1 VIALFRHAIIADL
14 EFEELRRGELSAR
27 IASLAERTFRTPSG
41 DEQRFCVRTLWSWW
55 SAYKRGGLD
64 ALLPKERCDRG
75 VPKVIAP
82 DLLEAA
88 VAARKEIPSRSTS
101 TVIDILERQRRV
113 EAGKL
118 RRSTL
123 DRHLELAGAS
133 RRRMKTLGDKR
144 FIRMLFSAPNQF
156 WLGDY
161 HEANILFVRIP
172 RERFRTVHMGAIID
186 HYSKYV
192 PHARWYHNEQIA
204 TLEDSLK
211 KAILKRGLCDKF
223 YADRV

>member
-1 VIALFRHAIIADL
+1 MIALFRHAIIADL

-113 EAGKL
+113 EAGIGVS
-118 RRSTL
+118 R
-123 DRHLELAGAS
+123 ELGQHSCEPAFAS
-133 RRRMKTLGDKR
+133 G
-144 FIRMLFSAPNQF
+144 
-156 WLGDY
+156 
-161 HEANILFVRIP
+161 
-172 RERFRTVHMGAIID
+172 
-186 HYSKYV
+186 
-192 PHARWYHNEQIA
+192 
-204 TLEDSLK
+204 
-211 KAILKRGLCDKF
+211 
-223 YADRV
+223 